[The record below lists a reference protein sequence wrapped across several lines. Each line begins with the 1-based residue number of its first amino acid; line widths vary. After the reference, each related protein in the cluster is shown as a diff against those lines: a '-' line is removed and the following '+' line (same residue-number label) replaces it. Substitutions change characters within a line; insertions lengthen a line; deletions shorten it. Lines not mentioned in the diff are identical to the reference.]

1 MAKYVIITGGVISG
15 LGKGVTA
22 SSLGQLLKLR
32 GLKIFMQKFDTYLNY
47 DPGTMN
53 PNQHGEVFVTEDGA
67 EADLDLGHYE
77 RFTDENTSKH
87 SNITGGKIFYSAING
102 ERKGEYMGETIQIV
116 PHITDIIKAKIRAA
130 AAESRAEVVITELG
144 GTVGDM
150 ESPPFLEAF
159 AQFRREVG
167 AENVFFIHQ
176 TLVPYLKNSEEFKT
190 RPTQHSVRELRALGI
205 EPNALVLRSEI
216 PVPQGIKDKTEHLC
230 ALPKGSVFE
239 SHDVEVIYEMI
250 SSLKSQG
257 MDGAILRHFGI
268 QAPEAITSQWDDL
281 VSRIKSTEE
290 SVRIALV
297 GKYVSL
303 KDAYISVYESLKHA
317 GYQHGVNVEI
327 DWIDSEE
334 SDTPEFWERL
344 SHADGIIVPGG
355 FGKRGVDG
363 KLAAIGHARE
373 TGTPFLGICY
383 GMQLATIEF
392 ARSVAGLADANS
404 TEIDSD
410 TKDPII
416 SLQRGR
422 AAREDLGGTLRLGS
436 FECTLKEGSLAR
448 AMYGQAKVSERHR
461 HRYEF
466 NNKYKDLLSS
476 RGMEFSGINDSF
488 DLVEAVEIPGHPFFI
503 GVQFHPEFKSRPL
516 RPHPLYSGF
525 VLASK
530 TRKQVSR

>member
-32 GLKIFMQKFDTYLNY
+32 GAKIFMQKFDTYLNY

-53 PNQHGEVFVTEDGA
+53 PVQHGEVFVTEDGA

-87 SNITGGKIFYSAING
+87 SNTTGGKIFYSAING

-116 PHITDIIKAKIRAA
+116 PHVTDLIKAKIRAA
-130 AAESRAEVVITELG
+130 AAESRAEIVITELG

-167 AENVFFIHQ
+167 PENTFFIHQ
-176 TLVPYLKNSEEFKT
+176 TLVPYLRNSEEFKT
-190 RPTQHSVRELRALGI
+190 RPTQYSVRELRALGI
-205 EPNALVLRSEI
+205 EPNAVVLRSEL
-216 PVPQGIKDKTEHLC
+216 PVPQAIKDKVEHLC

-239 SHDVEVIYEMI
+239 SHDVEVLYEMI

-257 MDGAILRHFGI
+257 MDSVVLKHFGI
-268 QAPEAITSQWDDL
+268 SAPEADTSSWEGL

-297 GKYVSL
+297 GKYVSF

-317 GYQHGVNVEI
+317 GYQHGVKVEI
-327 DWIDSEE
+327 DWIDSE
-334 SDTPEFWERL
+334 DLDNPDFFERL
-344 SHADGIIVPGG
+344 HHADGVIVPGG
-355 FGKRGVDG
+355 FGKRGIEG
-363 KLAAIGHARE
+363 KLAAIGYSRE
-373 TGTPFLGICY
+373 NNVPFLGICY

-392 ARSVAGLADANS
+392 ARSVVGLTEANS
-404 TEIDSD
+404 TEIDSE

-436 FECTLKEGSLAR
+436 FECSLKEGSLAR
-448 AMYGQAKVSERHR
+448 TLYGQSRVSERHR

-466 NNKYKDLLSS
+466 NNKYKELLSS
-476 RGMEFSGINDSF
+476 KGMEFSGINDSL
-488 DLVEAVEIPGHPFFI
+488 DLVEAVEIPSHPFFI

-516 RPHPLYSGF
+516 RPHPLYAGF
-525 VLASK
+525 VLAAK
-530 TRKQVSR
+530 IRKEASR